1 MSLNQENDHSSSWME
16 PRSMQFP
23 GAALFIDIYG
33 FTSLSKQL
41 TAQGAAGIEQISILL
56 NTYFDRMLSAIDR
69 MGGEVVQFA
78 GDALLAVW
86 TVDPDEHSLEEAV
99 LSAARCGLLLQ
110 RQLHD
115 REMLPGLLLSL
126 RMSIGAGDIESA
138 LVGGLDNEWELALAG
153 EALSQIRACSAY
165 AQAGRVLLSPE
176 ARALIGK
183 RYPSELTEAG
193 SAFFSEE
200 KHDELESDTKQD
212 EGAILPDT
220 VQATQVDWSAELR
233 LITVLFVK
241 FTQPANQLDIGQ
253 LQPATIAIQQAMKL
267 HGGTIHKISHDDKGS
282 AFIAALGLPA
292 HTHENDA
299 FRAVRAAL
307 AMQEQL
313 KEQGLGHR
321 IGISTGLV
329 FYGSIGNAVKREYT
343 MLGDAM
349 NLAARLMQHAPE
361 QEIRCDAVTREAAGG
376 GVWFREEAPVMLKG
390 LKEPQP
396 LFTPLGLTGEA
407 RSSGQTLVGR
417 EPEIA
422 ELRQRLDL
430 LAQGSGSYV
439 SLIGEAGIGKSHLLQ
454 FVQREATAR
463 DMTVLRGAADAAE
476 QLTPYYPWRSIFH
489 ALLRLDAL
497 PEEEDAK
504 LLAVLDTIRRSAP
517 DLEHLAPLLTPV
529 LPFAIADNAWTKPMT
544 GQIRADNAHALM
556 VRLLGQFAGEKRAV
570 IVLDDGHWA
579 DSSSWSLLL
588 QAAGALPQALLI
600 VASRP
605 ESEQVEAGE
614 QASLQLPSALTL
626 RLAELS
632 RDESLALIA
641 DRLGVE
647 RLPDEVGAFILS
659 KSEGHPFFSEELAY
673 AMRDSGVLEIRDGQ
687 CRVLRNLDELSD
699 VHFPTTIQGIVRSR
713 IDRLPQEEQLVLKVA
728 SVIGRI
734 FTYSALDGTM
744 PVAGGG
750 EKLLALLETLT
761 EANLT
766 LREPSDTELTYLFKH
781 VITQEV
787 SYNLLLHSQ
796 RKQLH
801 GTLASWY
808 ESQYS
813 DLSPYFGLLA
823 YHWSKAEETD
833 KTAYYLERVGLQAQR
848 TGAYQEAVGAFT
860 ALVGG
865 EAFAESSASMAKWRR
880 MLGEAYM
887 GIGDM
892 ANASDQL
899 CAALTLYGRPPAST
913 PGRFK
918 RDIARQAARQ
928 LLHRVIPE
936 RLVGP
941 FSQSRRE
948 LLLEQSRCYWR
959 LAEIAFFVNKPGDN
973 LYHTLHGLNL
983 AERAGISPELAQIS
997 SNMCVTAGIMSLHKL
1012 AKAYINQSLRTMN
1025 QIEELSAEAWV
1036 RMNISLYFTGTAQ
1049 WRESM
1054 DYSGRA
1060 MDIYEKMGN
1069 RRYWEACSY
1078 LMVKALAYHH
1088 ADFPA
1093 STALAAKIYES
1104 GRLSGNAQAKSW
1116 GLLAQAENAIYNDKP
1131 PEALRL
1137 LSEAEA
1143 LIPIHIG
1150 LTEEIRLHNLLA
1162 LVHLRAG
1169 GLDEAKRYARQ
1180 GLTLTN
1186 QSAATTYYSFDGYAA
1201 LAETLID
1208 LWQQESGDRSESRSA
1223 MDEAIG
1229 ILRRFAKTFPIALPR
1244 LHACEGAIAWH
1255 EGDRDRARKLWKRSL
1270 QYARKLDMPYEAS
1283 RTEAIM
1289 WQLDGRSS

>member
-1 MSLNQENDHSSSWME
+1 MSLNHEIEHSSSWIE

-33 FTSLSKQL
+33 FTALSKQL

-56 NTYFDRMLSAIDR
+56 NTYFDRMLSVIYR

-86 TVDPDEHSLEEAV
+86 SVDPDEQALEDAV
-99 LSAARCGLLLQ
+99 LAAARCGLLLQ

-138 LVGGLDNEWELALAG
+138 LIGGLDNEWELAMAG
-153 EALSQIRACSAY
+153 EALSQIHACSAS

-176 ARALIGK
+176 AHALIK
-183 RYPSELTEAG
+183 KHYPAEATEAG
-193 SAFFSEE
+193 SAFFTEAE
-200 KHDELESDTKQD
+200 QEGRDTDAEDETDIAPADPAQVS
-212 EGAILPDT
+212 
-220 VQATQVDWSAELR
+220 QVDWSAELR
-233 LITVLFVK
+233 LITVLFLK
-241 FTQPANQLDIGQ
+241 FSHPAQKLNVGQ
-253 LQPATIAIQQAMKL
+253 LQPATLAIQQAMKL

-282 AFIAALGLPA
+282 AVIAALGLPA

-307 AMQEQL
+307 AIQERL
-313 KEQGLGHR
+313 KELGLGHR

-329 FYGSIGNAVKREYT
+329 FYGSIGNAVKLEYT
-343 MLGDAM
+343 MIGDAM

-361 QEIRCDAVTREAAGG
+361 HEIRCDAATREAAGN
-376 GVWFREEAPVMLKG
+376 GVWFRDEAPVMLKG

-407 RSSGQTLVGR
+407 RTNGHALVGR
-417 EPEIA
+417 EREIA
-422 ELRQRLDL
+422 ELRQKLDL
-430 LAQGSGSYV
+430 LAQGSGGYV

-454 FVQREATAR
+454 FVQREAAAR
-463 DMTVLRGAADAAE
+463 EMTVLRGAADGAE

-489 ALLRLDAL
+489 ALLRLDSL
-497 PEEEDAK
+497 PEDEGAK
-504 LLAVLDTIRRSAP
+504 QAAVLDTIRQAAP
-517 DLEHLAPLLTPV
+517 DLEHLGPLLTPV

-544 GQIRADNAHALM
+544 GQIRADNTHALM
-556 VRLLGQFAGEKRAV
+556 VRLLGRFALERHAV
-570 IVLDDGHWA
+570 IILDDGHWA

-588 QAAGALPQALLI
+588 QAASALPQALLI

-605 ESEQVEAGE
+605 ESELVEAGE
-614 QASLQLPSALTL
+614 QASHQLPSALTL
-626 RLAELS
+626 RLQELS
-632 RDESLALIA
+632 RDASLALIA

-647 RLPDEVGAFILS
+647 RLPDAVGAFILS

-673 AMRDSGVLEIRDGQ
+673 AMRDSGVLDIRDGQ
-687 CRVLRNLDELSD
+687 CHVLRNLDELTD

-734 FTYSALDGTM
+734 FTYAALDGTM
-744 PVAGGG
+744 PVASGG

-766 LREPSDTELTYLFKH
+766 LREPSETELTYLFKH

-801 GTLASWY
+801 RTLASWY
-808 ESQYS
+808 EAQYS
-813 DLSPYFGLLA
+813 DLSPYYGLLA
-823 YHWSKAEETD
+823 YHWSKAEDTD

-848 TGAYQEAVGAFT
+848 TGAYQEAVGAFS

-865 EAFAESSASMAKWRR
+865 EAFTESAASMAKWRR

-892 ANASDQL
+892 ANASEQL
-899 CAALTLYGRPPAST
+899 CAALALYGRPVAST
-913 PGRFK
+913 PGKFK
-918 RDIARQAARQ
+918 RDIAREAARQ
-928 LLHRVIPE
+928 LLHRVLPE
-936 RLVGP
+936 RLVDR
-941 FSQSRRE
+941 FSRSRSE
-948 LLLEQSRCYWR
+948 LLLEQARCYWR

-983 AERAGISPELAQIS
+983 AERAGTSPELAQIS
-997 SNMCVTAGIMSLHKL
+997 SNMCVTTGIMSLHTL
-1012 AKAYINQSLRTMN
+1012 AKAYINLSLRAMG

-1036 RMNISLYFTGTAQ
+1036 RMNISLYYIGTAQ
-1049 WRESM
+1049 WKAST
-1054 DYSGRA
+1054 DYSSRA

-1069 RRYWEACSY
+1069 RRYWEASSY
-1078 LMVKALAYHH
+1078 LMVKALAYHK

-1116 GLLAQAENAIYNDKP
+1116 GLLAQAENALYNDKL

-1137 LSEAEA
+1137 LAEAES

-1162 LVHLRAG
+1162 LVHLRTG
-1169 GLDEAKRYARQ
+1169 SIREAERYARQ
-1180 GLTLTN
+1180 GLTLTK
-1186 QSAATTYYSFDGYAA
+1186 QFAPTTYYSFDGYAA
-1201 LAETLID
+1201 LAEALLD
-1208 LWQQESGDRSESRSA
+1208 LWQRESGDRTESRSA
-1223 MDEAIG
+1223 LDEAIG

-1244 LHACEGAIAWH
+1244 LHAYEGSIAWH
-1255 EGDRDRARKLWKRSL
+1255 EGDRERARKLWKRSL
-1270 QYARKLDMPYEAS
+1270 QHARKLDMPYEAS
-1283 RTEAIM
+1283 RTEAVM
-1289 WQLDGRSS
+1289 WQLDSRS